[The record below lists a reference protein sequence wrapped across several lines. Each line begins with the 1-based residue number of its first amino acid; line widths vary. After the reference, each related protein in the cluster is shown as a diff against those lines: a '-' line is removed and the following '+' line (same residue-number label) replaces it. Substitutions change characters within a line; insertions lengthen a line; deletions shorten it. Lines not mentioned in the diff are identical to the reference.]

1 MPKDNPEQ
9 PGATPGPV
17 EGAPKKEAPAKTKKP
32 KGERPAPEGAAPAA
46 GAAPQ
51 GAPPAEAKPKEK
63 ARPARKAGEGEQGPH
78 KKSRGRSMRGHSRR
92 HEAAQQKVDRNKQ
105 YEVDEGI
112 RLLKDITRGTKF
124 VQTIN
129 LVMNLGIDPK
139 NAEQMIRGAVS
150 LPKGI
155 GKAKRVI
162 AFCDGEEATQAREA
176 GAIEVGIE
184 ELVKKITDGWQDFDV
199 AIAHPRSM
207 GKVGKLGRVL
217 GPQGK
222 MPTPKNGTVTAD
234 VATAVREFAAG
245 KVEFRNDA
253 GGNVHAVV
261 GKADFA
267 EGDLKENILAF
278 VDQIRRMK
286 PASSK
291 GTYIKKTCVYGTMS
305 PAIELQIA

>member
-162 AFCDGEEATQAREA
+162 AFR
-176 GAIEVGIE
+176 
-184 ELVKKITDGWQDFDV
+184 K
-199 AIAHPRSM
+199 S
-207 GKVGKLGRVL
+207 
-217 GPQGK
+217 
-222 MPTPKNGTVTAD
+222 
-234 VATAVREFAAG
+234 
-245 KVEFRNDA
+245 
-253 GGNVHAVV
+253 
-261 GKADFA
+261 
-267 EGDLKENILAF
+267 
-278 VDQIRRMK
+278 
-286 PASSK
+286 
-291 GTYIKKTCVYGTMS
+291 
-305 PAIELQIA
+305 